1 MSDSLVERVFDDEK
15 TNSVD
20 FEITLAAFLATG
32 LLANPNISPSLRIP
46 TYTVAM
52 SLLFITLIRRMA
64 VINQFALSKRVIQN
78 TTPPL
83 VILSTYSGLYFA
95 LALGTYSA
103 EVIPL
108 SPLILALVFTFVIIL
123 LSIVPYEFYFRDF
136 MLMMAVFAYDKYEG
150 SIENTKYSDRVIEG
164 IQNTLETSLLESG
177 DFPSEVDVI
186 RDSDGESDDE
196 IGKWERFGGNLG
208 VQLAVFGM
216 LAFFVTAGGLFMW
229 LLPSNSL
236 AGRIGTFG
244 LGVFSFLCINY
255 LMVFF
260 RFLYGRYG
268 IMSFGEMASFK
279 QTLALSTFL
288 YLMIGA
294 HISYVHNLELL
305 PL

>member
-1 MSDSLVERVFDDEK
+1 MSDSLVQSVFDDEK
-15 TNSVD
+15 VNSVD

-32 LLANPNISPSLRIP
+32 LLANPNVSPPLRIP
-46 TYTVAM
+46 TYVVAM

-95 LALGTYSA
+95 LALGTYTA

-108 SPLILALVFTFVIIL
+108 TPLILALVFTFVIVL

-150 SIENTKYSDRVIEG
+150 SIENTKYGDRVIKG
-164 IQNTLETSLLESG
+164 IQNTLQTSLLESE

-186 RDSDGESDDE
+186 RDSDGQPGDE
-196 IGKWERFGGNLG
+196 IGKWEKFGGDLG
-208 VQLAVFGM
+208 VQLAAFGM
-216 LAFFVTAGGLFMW
+216 SAFFVTAGGLFVW
-229 LLPSNSL
+229 LLPSDSL
-236 AGRIGTFG
+236 GGKIVTFG
-244 LGVFSFLCINY
+244 LGAFSFLCINY

-268 IMSFGEMASFK
+268 IMSFGEMSSFK
-279 QTLALSTFL
+279 RTLALSLFL

-294 HISYVHNLELL
+294 HISYTHNLDLL
-305 PL
+305 PF